1 MNIAYVYPEDIPS
14 KKARAVSVVNSAHE
28 ISKINKCTL
37 FISSQLKT
45 SREEIFKSYN
55 IADSGLDIVKIKKT
69 FLGLKSNKFFNK
81 NLLKEIKKY
90 NIDVIYVRHL
100 KAARFFIENKSNNQ
114 KLIFECHEIFYLTLH
129 EEQPASY
136 KKIEMLKELEEFV
149 YEHCDGLTF
158 ANKTLQKYFNLTF
171 NKIQKKQA
179 IAYNGMN
186 FDERYIQKEFSKIN
200 EIYYIGNFF
209 KWKGIEDA
217 IKLLTLVNNISLE
230 IVGGDSKERV
240 EELKHLI
247 SDLKVENRVIFH
259 GFQATDRVKEILQ
272 NKAKITIIPNTKSV
286 QNMFSMP
293 IKLYEYMATSNI
305 VIAADMDTIKEII
318 VDGENGFLFESGNVE
333 SLKVTLEKVLLL
345 SNEKLQEI
353 SKKAYEASKEF
364 SWEKRAHKIVGF
376 CSEVLND

>member
-1 MNIAYVYPEDIPS
+1 
-14 KKARAVSVVNSAHE
+14 
-28 ISKINKCTL
+28 
-37 FISSQLKT
+37 
-45 SREEIFKSYN
+45 
-55 IADSGLDIVKIKKT
+55 
-69 FLGLKSNKFFNK
+69 
-81 NLLKEIKKY
+81 
-90 NIDVIYVRHL
+90 
-100 KAARFFIENKSNNQ
+100 
-114 KLIFECHEIFYLTLH
+114 
-129 EEQPASY
+129 
-136 KKIEMLKELEEFV
+136 
-149 YEHCDGLTF
+149 
-158 ANKTLQKYFNLTF
+158 
-171 NKIQKKQA
+171 
-179 IAYNGMN
+179 
-186 FDERYIQKEFSKIN
+186 
-200 EIYYIGNFF
+200 
-209 KWKGIEDA
+209 
-217 IKLLTLVNNISLE
+217 LLTLVNNISLE
-230 IVGGDSKERV
+230 IVGGESKERV